1 MQTKGL
7 TDEFGQK
14 MVQIKKICNLR
25 EPWRKINLNKETW
38 EVSKIRLYYHTGE
51 VYANSYSHE
60 CNLKNETLV
69 KRLIDSEKKS
79 LDIYVTTYESRV
91 VVD

>member
-7 TDEFGQK
+7 TDEFERK
-14 MVQIKKICNLR
+14 MVQIKKMCNLR
-25 EPWRKINLNKETW
+25 EPWRKFNLNKETW
-38 EVSKIRLYYHTGE
+38 EVSKIWLYYHTGE
-51 VYANSYSHE
+51 VYANSYSHDR
-60 CNLKNETLV
+60 NLKNGTLV
-69 KRLIDSEKKS
+69 KRLIDCEKKS